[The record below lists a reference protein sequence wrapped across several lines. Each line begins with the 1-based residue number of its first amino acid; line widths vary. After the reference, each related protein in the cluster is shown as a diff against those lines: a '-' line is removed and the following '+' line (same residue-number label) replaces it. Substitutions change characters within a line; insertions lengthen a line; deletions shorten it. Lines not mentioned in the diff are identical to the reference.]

1 MARNMRMGNIDDS
14 TMHMLENGMFG
25 GSEIVLDAKYV
36 ALADETTTTSV
47 TEDIPVIVA
56 HKILETALAKRVVR
70 KIFPTDGSLIGG
82 AGVSI
87 RYPGLNTTTW
97 ASQSEGSV
105 SISVSSLDTD
115 TGVNSVTSTPAL
127 YMAEVDL
134 TNQVIESGQQNWMM
148 RAGQQMGRDY
158 AVFEDKRALG
168 SFYNSTVTAHKTDK
182 SGDGWDAPTGAQSN
196 LTDDIL
202 DSLENIEVDKFNATH
217 LFVNTVGSQYIRKH
231 SDFGSFHEFGEAI
244 HKISKTDLHEAGIIG
259 QINGMSVVTSP
270 NVYESTSF
278 SNTDTF
284 LIVDAAFSG
293 GMVDKR
299 PLTIKQKDFPE
310 LDEVHVIASSLFAP
324 VTWQPNAS
332 SGKTDFLSP
341 S

>member
-1 MARNMRMGNIDDS
+1 MTNMRLGNIDDS
-14 TMHMLENGMFG
+14 TIHRLENGMFG
-25 GSEIVLDAKYV
+25 GSKIVLDAKYV
-36 ALADETTTTSV
+36 ELANETTTTTV
-47 TEDIPVIVA
+47 TEDIPVLVS

-70 KIFPTDGSLIGG
+70 KIFPTDGALVGS

-97 ASQSEGSV
+97 AGQTEAAV
-105 SISVSSLDTD
+105 SITPSSLDTD
-115 TGVNSVTSTPAL
+115 SGVSSVTATPEL

-168 SFYNSTVTAHKTDK
+168 TFYAGATTTVDKT
-182 SGDGWDAPTGAQSN
+182 SNGWDAATGGQSN

-202 DSLENIEVDKFNATH
+202 GTLENIEVAKFNGTH
-217 LFVNTVGSQYIRKH
+217 LFVNTVGSQYVRKH

-270 NVYESTSF
+270 NVFESTSF
-278 SNTDTF
+278 ANSDTY
-284 LIVDAAFSG
+284 LIADADFAG

-299 PLTIKQKDFPE
+299 PLTIRQKDFPE
-310 LDEVHVIASSLFAP
+310 LDEVHVIGSALFEP
-324 VTWQPNAS
+324 IVWQPTAF

>member
-1 MARNMRMGNIDDS
+1 MRMGNIDDS
-14 TMHMLENGMFG
+14 TIHMLENGMFG

-36 ALADETTTTSV
+36 ELAGETSTTTV

-70 KIFPTDGSLIGG
+70 KIFPTDGSLVGS

-87 RYPGLNTTTW
+87 RYPGLNTTVWGGQTE
-97 ASQSEGSV
+97 ASV
-105 SISVSSLDTD
+105 SITASTLDTNA
-115 TGVNSVTSTPAL
+115 GVASVTSTPAL

-148 RAGQQMGRDY
+148 RAGQQLGRDY

-168 SFYNSTVTAHKTDK
+168 SFYSGSITAHKEDK
-182 SGDGWDAPTGAQSN
+182 AGANAWDAATGAQSN

-202 DSLENIEVDKFNATH
+202 ASLENIEVDKFNATH

-278 SNTDTF
+278 ANSDTF

-310 LDEVHVIASSLFAP
+310 IDEVHVIASSLFAP
-324 VTWQPNAS
+324 VTWQTQAS
-332 SGKTDFLSP
+332 SGKTNFLA
-341 S
+341 